1 MSLEHSPA
9 RQSPSASVDRML
21 RTRDVLAAMGWS
33 RTTLWRRVRAGDF
46 PPPVEL
52 GPNINGW
59 FESWVKAARAA
70 LPRRTYGAD
79 QAAAP
84 AGAASSQP
92 SKTGKPE
99 NE

>member
-9 RQSPSASVDRML
+9 RSGAPGPIDRML
-21 RTRDVLAAMGWS
+21 RTPEVLEAMGWS
-33 RTTLWRRVRAGDF
+33 RTTLYRRVRAGAF

-70 LPRRTYGAD
+70 LPRRTYGAEH
-79 QAAAP
+79 AHE
-84 AGAASSQP
+84 P
-92 SKTGKPE
+92 SEEVTP
-99 NE
+99 